1 MQIDQLLTLVKS
13 VKERKFEG
21 QHLEIKAAAVDCP
34 SKLYDTL
41 SSFSNQEEGGV
52 ILFGVDE
59 SNRFSVCGVY
69 DVQDLQKKVTGQC
82 QEMEPP
88 VRAVFTSAEI
98 DGKQVVAAEV
108 PSVAVELRP
117 VYYRGR
123 GMNGGSYVRVGDADE
138 PMTDREVYAY
148 EAFRKHAH
156 DDLRLIDDPRDDV
169 STVDSSKLE
178 EFVRIVKASSPNLRD
193 NMTDAQILSLQGVR
207 IGEKMTLAGE
217 LAFSRYPQAAFPQY
231 CVTAVRVAGT
241 EMGELGPEGERFVD
255 SARITGP
262 VADMVKGAVD
272 FVARNSRSSVTITDD
287 GDRKDKLEYPLKAIR
302 EAVLN
307 ALVHR
312 DYSIHAQGIPVR
324 VEMYQ
329 DRIEIINEGG
339 LFGHM
344 TVGRLG
350 KERGDPRNETLVAI
364 LDTMD
369 VTENRYS
376 GIPTILRE
384 CARHGLPPPEFVSR
398 RGEFRVVIRN
408 SAQTDEVRFDPS
420 DPKASLVRFCRER
433 RSRGDLLRFTGLTN
447 SYLMSKYV
455 YPLVK
460 AHRLYLSIPTKPKSE
475 NQQFSSIPL

>member
-1 MQIDQLLTLVKS
+1 MQIGNLLTLVGS
-13 VKERKFEG
+13 VKERKSEG
-21 QHLEIKAAAVDCP
+21 QHLEIKAAATDCP
-34 SKLYDTL
+34 TKLYDTL

-52 ILFGVDE
+52 ILFGLDE
-59 SNRFSVCGVY
+59 SLRFSVCGVY
-69 DVQDLQKKVTGQC
+69 DVQDLQKRVTEQC

-88 VRAVFTSAEI
+88 VRAVFTSADV
-98 DGKQVVAAEV
+98 DGKLIVAAEV
-108 PSVAVELRP
+108 PAVAVEFRP

-169 STVDSSKLE
+169 STINATQLE

-193 NMTDAQILSLQGVR
+193 NMTDEQILSLQGVR
-207 IGEKMTLAGE
+207 IGGKMTLAGE

-241 EMGELGPEGERFVD
+241 EMGELGLDGERFVD
-255 SARITGP
+255 SARITGS

-384 CARHGLPPPEFVSR
+384 CARHGLPQPEFISR

-408 SAQTDEVRFDPS
+408 SVQSSEMRFDPS
-420 DPKASLVRFCRER
+420 DPESSLVRFCRER

-447 SYLMSKYV
+447 SYLMAKYV

-460 AHRLYLSIPTKPKSE
+460 ANRLYLSIPTKPKSE
-475 NQQFSSIPL
+475 KQQFCSIPM